1 MSPQIDHMEALDA
14 LDTAYQLLCEFQ
26 ITIDQSLE
34 GDHPLVAPIDR
45 WLTWYEKVSGTSANL
60 SQAMIEGHPV

>member
-1 MSPQIDHMEALDA
+1 MSPQIDHMEALET

-34 GDHPLVAPIDR
+34 GDHPLVAPR
-45 WLTWYEKVSGTSANL
+45 LGYPWEF
-60 SQAMIEGHPV
+60 